1 MGSIYLTE
9 LGASNPH
16 VTIDD
21 LSPRTTRENSHV
33 FKDIQLDLTFS
44 HILGNVPADKSIDS
58 TDVNDIR
65 DIRAIVQSVNN
76 IMSTTPG
83 EKLLNPYLGLDLT
96 KYIFEP
102 VTKQTGDLIARSILK
117 GLGEQEPR
125 VRINHMTVVADVSQH
140 QYNIQFILEFPAVN
154 QEEIALNGVL
164 NRGGF
169 KILE

>member
-1 MGSIYLTE
+1 MGSINLTG
-9 LGASNPH
+9 LGASSPH

-21 LSPRTTRENSHV
+21 LSPRVGHENTYT
-33 FKDIQLDLTFS
+33 FKDVELDLQFS
-44 HILGNVPADKSIDS
+44 QLFGNVPGNKSINS

-65 DIRAIVQSVNN
+65 DIRAIVQSVRN
-76 IMSTTPG
+76 IMSTVPG
-83 EKLLNPYLGLDLT
+83 DKLLNPYLGLDLT

-102 VTKQTGDLIARSILK
+102 ISRQTADLIARAILK

-125 VRINHMTVVADVSQH
+125 VRINHMTVVADVIQH
-140 QYNIQFILEFPAVN
+140 QYIVQFILEFPAIN
-154 QEEIALNGVL
+154 REELTLNGVL